1 MSQLL
6 TDLDRK
12 IGAAVH
18 HDACRSLPEGQGI
31 SAALPYHLE
40 ALPQPL
46 DQGLLLLWVILH
58 VVNRQAAQIDR
69 LERLVA
75 GMFSTAPDDA
85 MANVLESVGLRVEL
99 VAEVRHRREAEAQ
112 AAAAAMAKEGAH

>member
-1 MSQLL
+1 MSNLL

-12 IGAAVH
+12 IGAAVQ

-46 DQGLLLLWVILH
+46 DQGLLLLWILLH

-69 LERLVA
+69 LERLV
-75 GMFSTAPDDA
+75 DA
-85 MANVLESVGLRVEL
+85 MENEPVAGTPAVLEAMALQAQLHS
-99 VAEVRHRREAEAQ
+99 EVRARREAETQ

>member
-1 MSQLL
+1 MSNLL

-12 IGAAVH
+12 IGATVH

-46 DQGLLLLWVILH
+46 DQGLLLLWILLH

-69 LERLVA
+69 LERIVSALDDR
-75 GMFSTAPDDA
+75 TADRFELA
-85 MANVLESVGLRVEL
+85 ALSQTL
-99 VAEVRHRREAEAQ
+99 VAEVRARREAEAQ